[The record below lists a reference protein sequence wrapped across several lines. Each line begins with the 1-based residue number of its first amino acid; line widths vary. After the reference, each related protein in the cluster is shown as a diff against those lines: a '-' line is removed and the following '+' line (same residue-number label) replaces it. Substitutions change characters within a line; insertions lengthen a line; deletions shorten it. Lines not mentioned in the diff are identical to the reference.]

1 MARTVSETEVSRPRR
16 VTELGRHGAVN
27 FARLLGSSLRI
38 GSSIH
43 LVQSQAVFVGWQ
55 PPNHARMRGLGL
67 QIFRKR
73 GRPRSWQG
81 SLYRQR
87 LGSRLSVIV
96 IWAST
101 EGLTS
106 VNQSS
111 LSFVVQPGSIL
122 EKQAMVE
129 MQRKTQDITLDTYE
143 LTNRIEDIR
152 DDLQKLTSM
161 VGRLANSQLSRVQ
174 DAVVRT
180 VEDFEEA
187 IRRNPL
193 SALGIALGLGF
204 LVAIFL
210 RR

>member
-1 MARTVSETEVSRPRR
+1 M
-16 VTELGRHGAVN
+16 
-27 FARLLGSSLRI
+27 
-38 GSSIH
+38 
-43 LVQSQAVFVGWQ
+43 GWQ
-55 PPNHARMRGLGL
+55 HARMRGLGL
-67 QIFRKR
+67 LIFRKR
-73 GRPRSWQG
+73 RRPRSWQG

>member
-1 MARTVSETEVSRPRR
+1 
-16 VTELGRHGAVN
+16 
-27 FARLLGSSLRI
+27 
-38 GSSIH
+38 
-43 LVQSQAVFVGWQ
+43 
-55 PPNHARMRGLGL
+55 
-67 QIFRKR
+67 
-73 GRPRSWQG
+73 
-81 SLYRQR
+81 
-87 LGSRLSVIV
+87 
-96 IWAST
+96 
-101 EGLTS
+101 

-180 VEDFEEA
+180 VGDFEEA